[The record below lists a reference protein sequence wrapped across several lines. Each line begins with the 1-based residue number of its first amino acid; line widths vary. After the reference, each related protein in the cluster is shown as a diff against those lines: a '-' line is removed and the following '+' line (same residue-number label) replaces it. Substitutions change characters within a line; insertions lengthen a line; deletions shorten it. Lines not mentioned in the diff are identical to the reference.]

1 MIKTINVSKPFVFPS
16 SLLQS
21 IDKVCAIDETK
32 LIEAHNQTART
43 SVRIN
48 PFKQT
53 QKFKDQQKVSWANQA
68 HYLNE
73 RIEFIKDPLFHGG
86 AYYVQE
92 ASSMFLEQAIK
103 QTVDLSAELKVLDLC
118 ASPGGK
124 STLINSLLNEK
135 SFLVSNEVIKT
146 RVGALCENLSKWGQA
161 NVVVCNNDAQH
172 FAALPNYFDLIVV
185 DAPCSGSGLFRKQAD
200 AIEHWSEENVEHC
213 SARQKRILADIY
225 SSLKPNG
232 ILIYS
237 TCSYSAEENEEIVS
251 WLLKEKKMETKQ
263 IALDKTW
270 HITETQ
276 TNKGGYGYRFFPHLT
291 NGEGFFLASFK
302 KEDVESEEVQQQ
314 YKRNKDAKAK
324 QNKDEIKLLSKFIIE
339 NENNEIIKLK
349 ENYFLISKA
358 IIAELDKLSVLYLR
372 KKGTLLGEFKG
383 KDFIPHHELA
393 LSNYVNNDFSS
404 VEVNTDEALQYLKKS
419 ELRLTTDV
427 ERGFCLVKFEGQP
440 IGWAKNIGNRFNNYL
455 PKDWRILKDIDT

>member
-1 MIKTINVSKPFVFPS
+1 MNKPFVFPP
-16 SLLQS
+16 SLLKSIANVCS
-21 IDKVCAIDETK
+21 IDESK
-32 LIEAHNQTART
+32 LIESHNQTAST
-43 SVRIN
+43 SLRIN

-53 QKFKDQQKVSWANQA
+53 TKFNTQQKVSWAIQSY
-68 HYLNE
+68 YLSE
-73 RIEFIKDPLFHGG
+73 RIEFIKDPLFHAG

-92 ASSMFLEQAIK
+92 ASSMFLEQAIR
-103 QTVDLSAELKVLDLC
+103 QTIDLTTEVKVLDLC

-124 STLINSLLNEK
+124 STSINSLLNEK

-161 NVVVCNNDAQH
+161 NVVVCNNDAKD

-213 SARQKRILADIY
+213 AARQKRILADIY

-237 TCSYSAEENEEIVS
+237 TCSYSKEENEEIVS
-251 WLLKEKKMETKQ
+251 WLMEEKKMESKQ
-263 IALDKTW
+263 IEFDKAW
-270 HITETQ
+270 HITETT
-276 TNKGGYGYRFFPHLT
+276 TNNGGYGYRFFPHLT
-291 NGEGFFLASFK
+291 NGEGFFLAAFK
-302 KEDVESEEVQQQ
+302 KEDVELEQTQPH

-324 QNKDEIKLLSKFIIE
+324 QNRDELAALSKFIIE
-339 NENNEIIKLK
+339 NENNEIIQLK

-358 IIAELDKLSVLYLR
+358 IIAELEKLSVLYLR
-372 KKGTLLGEFKG
+372 KKGTLLGEFKA

-393 LSNYVNNDFSS
+393 LSNYVNKEFSS
-404 VEVNTDEALQYLKKS
+404 VEVSTDEALQYLKKS
-419 ELRLTTDV
+419 ELRLTTDI

-455 PKDWRILKDIDT
+455 PKDWRILKDIDN

>member
-1 MIKTINVSKPFVFPS
+1 MVSKAFVFPT

-21 IDKVCAIDETK
+21 IAKSCAIDETK
-32 LIEAHNQTART
+32 LIESHNQTAGT

-48 PFKQT
+48 PFKET
-53 QKFKDQQKVSWANQA
+53 QKYNSQQKVSWANQA

-73 RIEFIKDPLFHGG
+73 RIEFIKDPLFHAG

-103 QTVDLSAELKVLDLC
+103 QSVDLNSELKVLDLC

-135 SFLVSNEVIKT
+135 SFLISNEVIKT

-161 NVVVCNNDAQH
+161 NVVVCNNDAQD
-172 FAALPNYFDLIVV
+172 FIALSNYFDLIVV

-213 SARQKRILADIY
+213 AARQKRILADIY

-237 TCSYSAEENEEIVS
+237 TCSYSTEENEEIVS
-251 WLLKEKKMETKQ
+251 WLIEEKNMESTQ
-263 IALDKTW
+263 IALDTTW
-270 HITETQ
+270 NITETH
-276 TNKGGYGYRFFPHLT
+276 TNNGGYGYRFFPHLT
-291 NGEGFFLASFK
+291 NGEGFFLAVFK
-302 KEDVESEEVQQQ
+302 KENVKSEQFSQH

-324 QNKDEIKLLSKFIIE
+324 QNKDELTALSNFIIE
-339 NENNEIIKLK
+339 NKNNEIIQLK
-349 ENYFLISKA
+349 DNYFLISKA

-393 LSNYVNNDFSS
+393 LSNYVNKDFSS

-419 ELRLTTDV
+419 ELRLTTNI
-427 ERGFCLVKFEGQP
+427 ERGFCLVKFEGHP

>member
-1 MIKTINVSKPFVFPS
+1 MSIAFVFPT

-21 IDKVCAIDETK
+21 IANVCAIDETK
-32 LIEAHNQTART
+32 LIEVHNQTAST

-48 PFKQT
+48 PFKET
-53 QKFKDQQKVSWANQA
+53 KKFSAQQKVSWANQA

-73 RIEFIKDPLFHGG
+73 RIEFIKDPLFHAG

-103 QTVDLSAELKVLDLC
+103 QSVDLNGELKVLDLC

-135 SFLVSNEVIKT
+135 SFLISNEVIKT

-161 NVVVCNNDAQH
+161 NVLVCNNDAQD
-172 FAALPNYFDLIVV
+172 FLTLPNYFDLIVV

-213 SARQKRILADIY
+213 AARQKRILSDIY

-237 TCSYSAEENEEIVS
+237 TCSYSTEENEEIVS
-251 WLLKEKKMETKQ
+251 WLMEEKNMESKR
-263 IALDKTW
+263 IALDNTW

-276 TNKGGYGYRFFPHLT
+276 SSKSGYGYRFFPHLT
-291 NGEGFFLASFK
+291 NGEGFFLAAFK
-302 KEDVESEEVQQQ
+302 KEDVESEQFPQH

-324 QNKDEIKLLSKFIIE
+324 QNKDELIALSKFIIE
-339 NENNEIIKLK
+339 NENNEIIQLK
-349 ENYFLISKA
+349 DNYFLISKA

-393 LSNYVNNDFSS
+393 LSNYVNKDFSS

-419 ELRLTTDV
+419 ELRLTTNI
-427 ERGFCLVKFEGQP
+427 ERGFCFVKFEGHP

>member
-1 MIKTINVSKPFVFPS
+1 MSKAFVFPS

-21 IDKVCAIDETK
+21 IAKACAIDESK
-32 LIEAHNQTART
+32 LIEAHNQSAST
-43 SVRIN
+43 SIRIN

-53 QKFKDQQKVSWANQA
+53 NKFTEEKKVSWANQA
-68 HYLNE
+68 HYLAE
-73 RIEFIKDPLFHGG
+73 RIEFIKDPLFHAG

-92 ASSMFLEQAIK
+92 ASSVFLEQAIK
-103 QTVDLSAELKVLDLC
+103 QTVDLTTELKVLDLC

-161 NVVVCNNDAQH
+161 NVIVCNNDAQD
-172 FAALPNYFDLIVV
+172 FASLSNYFDLIIV

-213 SARQKRILADIY
+213 AARQKRILADIY

-232 ILIYS
+232 VLIYS
-237 TCSYSAEENEEIVS
+237 TCSYSSEENEEIVS
-251 WLLKEKKMETKQ
+251 WLME
-263 IALDKTW
+263 DKRMGSLPIKLNSDW
-270 HITETQ
+270 NISETS
-276 TNKGGYGYRFFPHLT
+276 TNKGGFGYRFFPHLT
-291 NGEGFFLASFK
+291 NGEGFFLAALK
-302 KEDVESEEVQQQ
+302 KENVESEETQQH
-314 YKRNKDAKAK
+314 YKRNKDSKVK
-324 QNKDEIKLLSKFIIE
+324 QNKDELTALSKFIIE
-339 NENNEIIKLK
+339 KDNNEVIQLK

-393 LSNYVNNDFSS
+393 LSNYINKDFSS
-404 VEVNTDEALQYLKKS
+404 IEVNTDEALQYLKKS
-419 ELRLTTDV
+419 ELRLNTDI
-427 ERGFCLVKFEGQP
+427 ERGFCLVKFEGHP

-455 PKDWRILKDIDT
+455 PKDWRILKDIDS

>member
-1 MIKTINVSKPFVFPS
+1 MSKPFVFPP

-21 IDKVCAIDETK
+21 IANVCAIDESK
-32 LIEAHNQTART
+32 LIEAHNQTAST

-53 QKFKDQQKVSWANQA
+53 AKFNKEQKVSWANQA

-73 RIEFIKDPLFHGG
+73 RIEFIKDPLFHAG

-103 QTVDLSAELKVLDLC
+103 QSVDLTTELKALDLC

-161 NVVVCNNDAQH
+161 NVVVCNNDAQD
-172 FAALPNYFDLIVV
+172 FNALPNYFDLIVV

-213 SARQKRILADIY
+213 AARQKRILTDIY

-237 TCSYSAEENEEIVS
+237 TCSYSTQENEEIVS
-251 WLLKEKKMETKQ
+251 WLIEEKEMESKQLK
-263 IALDKTW
+263 LDTAC
-270 HITETQ
+270 HITETT
-276 TNKGGYGYRFFPHLT
+276 TNNGGYGYRFFPHLT
-291 NGEGFFLASFK
+291 NGEGFFLAVFK
-302 KEDVESEEVQQQ
+302 KEDVESEELQQH
-314 YKRNKDAKAK
+314 YKRNKDSKIK
-324 QNKDEIKLLSKFIIE
+324 QNKEELTTLSKFIIE
-339 NENNEIIKLK
+339 NENNEIIQLK
-349 ENYFLISKA
+349 ENYFLINKA

-393 LSNYVNNDFSS
+393 LSNFVNKEFSS
-404 VEVNTDEALQYLKKS
+404 VEVNTEEALQYLKKS
-419 ELRLTTDV
+419 ELRLTTDI

>member
-1 MIKTINVSKPFVFPS
+1 VSKAFVFPT

-21 IDKVCAIDETK
+21 IAKFCTIDESK
-32 LIEAHNQTART
+32 LVEAHNQTAST
-43 SVRIN
+43 SIRIN
-48 PFKQT
+48 AFKQT
-53 QKFKDQQKVSWANQA
+53 QKFDSQQKVSWANQA

-73 RIEFIKDPLFHGG
+73 RIEFIKDPLFHAG

-103 QTVDLSAELKVLDLC
+103 HSVDLTTELKVLDLC

-161 NVVVCNNDAQH
+161 NVVVCNNDAQD
-172 FAALPNYFDLIVV
+172 FAALPDYFDLIVV
-185 DAPCSGSGLFRKQAD
+185 DAPCSGSGLFRKQED
-200 AIEHWSEENVEHC
+200 AIDHWSEENVEHC
-213 SARQKRILADIY
+213 AARQKRILADIY

-237 TCSYSAEENEEIVS
+237 TCSYSTQENEEIVS
-251 WLLKEKKMETKQ
+251 WLMEEKNMESIQ
-263 IALDKTW
+263 ITLDSNW
-270 HITETQ
+270 NITETN
-276 TNKGGYGYRFFPHLT
+276 TSKGGYGYRFFPHLT
-291 NGEGFFLASFK
+291 NGEGFFLAALK
-302 KEDVESEEVQQQ
+302 KEDIESEQTQQH
-314 YKRNKDAKAK
+314 YKRNKDSKTK
-324 QNKDEIKLLSKFIIE
+324 QNKDELIALSKFIIE
-339 NENNEIIKLK
+339 NENNEIIQLK

-358 IIAELDKLSVLYLR
+358 IIAELDKLGVLYLR

-393 LSNYVNNDFSS
+393 LSNYVNKDFSS

-419 ELRLTTDV
+419 ELRLTNDI
-427 ERGFCLVKFEGQP
+427 ERGFCLVKFEEHP

-455 PKDWRILKDIDT
+455 PKDWRILKDIDN

>member
-1 MIKTINVSKPFVFPS
+1 MGKEFVFPTT
-16 SLLQS
+16 LLQS
-21 IDKVCAIDETK
+21 IAKVCAIDESK
-32 LIEAHNQTART
+32 LIEAHNQTAST

-48 PFKQT
+48 PFKST
-53 QKFKDQQKVSWANQA
+53 QKFSTQQKVNWANQA
-68 HYLNE
+68 YYLNE
-73 RIEFIKDPLFHGG
+73 RIEFIKDPLFHAG

-92 ASSMFLEQAIK
+92 ASSMFLEKTIE
-103 QTVDLSAELKVLDLC
+103 QTIDLTKELKVLDLC

-161 NVVVCNNDAQH
+161 NVVVCNNDAQD
-172 FAALPNYFDLIVV
+172 FAALPDYFDLIVV

-200 AIEHWSEENVEHC
+200 AIEHWSEENVGHC
-213 SARQKRILADIY
+213 ASRQKRILADIY

-237 TCSYSAEENEEIVS
+237 TCSYSTQENEEIVS
-251 WLLKEKKMETKQ
+251 WLMEEKNMESKK
-263 IALDKTW
+263 IELDSNW
-270 HITETQ
+270 NITETK
-276 TNKGGYGYRFFPHLT
+276 TINGGYGYRFFPHLT
-291 NGEGFFLASFK
+291 NGEGFFLAAFK
-302 KEDVESEEVQQQ
+302 KEDVESEQTQQH
-314 YKRNKDAKAK
+314 YKRNKDTKAK
-324 QNKDEIKLLSKFIIE
+324 QNKDELIALSKFIIE
-339 NENNEIIKLK
+339 NENNEIIQLK

-358 IIAELDKLSVLYLR
+358 IIAELDKLGVLYLR

-393 LSNYVNNDFSS
+393 LSNYVNKDFSS

-419 ELRLTTDV
+419 ELRLTNDI
-427 ERGFCLVKFEGQP
+427 ERGFCLVKFEEHP

-455 PKDWRILKDIDT
+455 PKDWRILKDIDN

>member
-1 MIKTINVSKPFVFPS
+1 MSKAFVFPT

-21 IDKVCAIDETK
+21 IAKFCTIDESK
-32 LIEAHNQTART
+32 LVEAHNQTAST
-43 SVRIN
+43 SIRIN
-48 PFKQT
+48 AFKQT
-53 QKFKDQQKVSWANQA
+53 QKFDSQQKVSWANQA

-73 RIEFIKDPLFHGG
+73 RIEFIKDPLFHAG

-103 QTVDLSAELKVLDLC
+103 HSVDLTTELKVLDLC

-161 NVVVCNNDAQH
+161 NVVVCNNDAQD
-172 FAALPNYFDLIVV
+172 FAALPDYFDLIVV
-185 DAPCSGSGLFRKQAD
+185 DAPCSGSGLFRKQED
-200 AIEHWSEENVEHC
+200 AIDHWSEENVEHC
-213 SARQKRILADIY
+213 AARQKRILADIY

-237 TCSYSAEENEEIVS
+237 TCSYSTQENEEIVS
-251 WLLKEKKMETKQ
+251 WLMEEKNMESIQ
-263 IALDKTW
+263 ITLDSNW
-270 HITETQ
+270 NITETN
-276 TNKGGYGYRFFPHLT
+276 TSKGGYGYRFFPHLT
-291 NGEGFFLASFK
+291 NGEGFFLAALK
-302 KEDVESEEVQQQ
+302 KEDIESEQTQQH
-314 YKRNKDAKAK
+314 YKRNKDSKTK
-324 QNKDEIKLLSKFIIE
+324 QNKDELIALSKFIIE
-339 NENNEIIKLK
+339 NENNEIIQLK

-358 IIAELDKLSVLYLR
+358 IIAELDKLGVLYLR

-393 LSNYVNNDFSS
+393 LSNYVNKDFSS

-419 ELRLTTDV
+419 ELRLTNDI
-427 ERGFCLVKFEGQP
+427 ERGFCLVKFEEHP

-455 PKDWRILKDIDT
+455 PKDWRILKDIDN

>member
-1 MIKTINVSKPFVFPS
+1 VSKTFVFPT

-21 IDKVCAIDETK
+21 IANVCAIDETK
-32 LIEAHNQTART
+32 LIESHNQAAST

-48 PFKQT
+48 PFKKT
-53 QKFKDQQKVSWANQA
+53 AKFNNEQKVSWANQA
-68 HYLNE
+68 NYLSE
-73 RIEFIKDPLFHGG
+73 RIEFIKDPLFHAG

-103 QTVDLSAELKVLDLC
+103 QLVDLNAELKVLDLC

-161 NVVVCNNDAQH
+161 NVAVCNNDAQD
-172 FAALPNYFDLIVV
+172 FAVLPNYFDLIVV

-200 AIEHWSEENVEHC
+200 AIDHWSEENVEHC
-213 SARQKRILADIY
+213 AARQKRILADIY

-237 TCSYSAEENEEIVS
+237 TCSYSTQENEEIVS
-251 WLLKEKKMETKQ
+251 WLIEEKNMESKKIQ
-263 IALDKTW
+263 LDNDW
-270 HITETQ
+270 NITETT
-276 TNKGGYGYRFFPHLT
+276 TNNDGYGYRFFPHLT
-291 NGEGFFLASFK
+291 NGEGFFLAAFK
-302 KEDVESEEVQQQ
+302 RDDIESEDTQQH
-314 YKRNKDAKAK
+314 YRRNKDAKVK
-324 QNKDEIKLLSKFIIE
+324 QNKDELAALSKFIIE
-339 NENNEIIKLK
+339 NENNEIIQLK

-393 LSNYVNNDFSS
+393 LSNYVNKDFSS
-404 VEVNTDEALQYLKKS
+404 VDVNTDEALQYLKKS
-419 ELRLTTDV
+419 ELRLNTNV
-427 ERGFCLVKFEGQP
+427 ERGFCLVKFEGHP
-440 IGWAKNIGNRFNNYL
+440 VGWAKNIGNRFNNYL
-455 PKDWRILKDIDT
+455 PKDWRILKDIDN